1 MQDKINYNQI
11 SLEPVIIKHENENEN
26 KKRSKMVG
34 DYSNLM
40 RYFIIDFNDY
50 KKNYKEDDPV
60 MD

>member
-1 MQDKINYNQI
+1 M
-11 SLEPVIIKHENENEN
+11 PVIIKHENENEN